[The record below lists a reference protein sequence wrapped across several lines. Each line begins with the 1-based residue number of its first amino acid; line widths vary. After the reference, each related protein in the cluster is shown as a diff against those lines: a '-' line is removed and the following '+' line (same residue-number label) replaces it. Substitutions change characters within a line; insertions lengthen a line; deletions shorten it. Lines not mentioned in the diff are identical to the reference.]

1 MFQKNED
8 GQMCEVLANRSKK
21 YVTPCISI
29 IAVETVTLLAGSG
42 PDASIEDINYGREL
56 TDDID
61 DQ

>member
-1 MFQKNED
+1 MFHKNED
-8 GQMCEVLANRSKK
+8 GQMYGVSANRSKK

-29 IAVETVTLLAGSG
+29 IAVETAILLAGSG

>member
-8 GQMCEVLANRSKK
+8 GQMCGVSANRSKK
-21 YVTPCISI
+21 YVTPYISI
-29 IAVETVTLLAGSG
+29 IAVETAILLAGSG

>member
-8 GQMCEVLANRSKK
+8 GQMCGVSANRSKS
-21 YVTPCISI
+21 YVAPCINI
-29 IAVETVTLLAGSG
+29 ITVETAIILAGSG
-42 PDASIEDINYGREL
+42 PDASIEDINYGRDL